1 MPLSLQPIPTF
12 HFEMIVVIANIIN
25 ARMDDKAIVDK
36 DLAVQVTAVIMLGM
50 YLWRLASNA
59 KWIAGVIKIPVF
71 AVPSK

>member
-1 MPLSLQPIPTF
+1 MLLSLQPIPTF

-36 DLAVQVTAVIMLGM
+36 DIAVQVTAGIMFVM